1 MSKRDDFYHSIL
13 IVSASEQFD
22 LLVKK
27 SLAGFTTI
35 DIRKSASMAR
45 RCILERYYDIV
56 VINSPLPDETGEDF
70 AIFVTEKCNAS
81 VLMVTPQDVYEDAL
95 SRVTDFGVLIVPKPS
110 PRGRIDKAIRYLV
123 AVQDKIHTVEKKA
136 QAAEEKL
143 EEMRTVSKAKFILV
157 EKKHMTEDE
166 AHRLIGKMAMD
177 NGISRGRA
185 ARMILDEE
193 E

>member
-1 MSKRDDFYHSIL
+1 MSKKDDFYHSIL

-22 LLVKK
+22 QIVKK

-35 DIRKSASMAR
+35 DIRKSTSLAR

-70 AIFVTEKCNAS
+70 AIFVTERCNAS
-81 VLMVTPQDVYEDAL
+81 VLLVTPQDVFEDAL
-95 SRVTDFGVLIVPKPS
+95 NRVTDNGVLIVPKPS

-123 AVQDKIHTVEKKA
+123 AVQDKIHLIEQKA
-136 QAAEEKL
+136 RTAEEKM
-143 EEMRTVSKAKFILV
+143 EEMRTVNKAKFILV
-157 EKKHMTEDE
+157 EKKHMTEDD

-177 NGISRGRA
+177 NGVSRGRA
-185 ARMILDEE
+185 ARMIIDEE

>member
-123 AVQDKIHTVEKKA
+123 AVQDKIHTVERKA